1 MCEGDKKRGK
11 KREKRRKCG
20 TRVEEKK
27 RGEKKEKRRKCYY
40 NIFIINFKW

>member
-20 TRVEEKK
+20 TCVGEKK
-27 RGEKKEKRRKCYY
+27 RGEKKEKK
-40 NIFIINFKW
+40 KEMLS